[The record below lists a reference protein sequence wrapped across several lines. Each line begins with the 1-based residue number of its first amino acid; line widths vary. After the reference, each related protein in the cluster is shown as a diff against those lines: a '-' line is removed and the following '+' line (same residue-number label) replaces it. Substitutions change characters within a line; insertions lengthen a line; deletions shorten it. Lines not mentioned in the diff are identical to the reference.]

1 MMKPSTIA
9 AAPRTMSDSESGEDM
24 AETSKSLWRLVEEW
38 ITMGSCT
45 ERKVQIDVC
54 STSDVGDSL
63 SSAG

>member
-1 MMKPSTIA
+1 
-9 AAPRTMSDSESGEDM
+9 MSESESGEDM